1 MKEIEDA
8 EENISKDSVRL
19 ENLVVTLVAVEKGDD
34 EAVACE
40 AAEEVKKYLENV
52 MMVYLPCLFGW
63 IILKFV

>member
-19 ENLVVTLVAVEKGDD
+19 ENLVVTLTVEKGDD